1 MAATVG
7 CAQHTI
13 FKVGGQCPP
22 YAILVPYYWST
33 TMTAKNKTGYSL
45 TELVVIVM
53 FLGIIA
59 AIAVPRL
66 NFSTTSRQKADTIA
80 RKIVTDLRRTRS
92 LAISDAANN
101 TAGFA
106 LNMTGGSPYSGYE
119 IENLDT
125 SETVDSHTI
134 GSDINCTGGA
144 TFQFGPLGNLKT
156 GSDTQLTVSASGK
169 TFTITITVAT
179 GLIKCAES

>member
-1 MAATVG
+1 
-7 CAQHTI
+7 
-13 FKVGGQCPP
+13 
-22 YAILVPYYWST
+22 
-33 TMTAKNKTGYSL
+33 
-45 TELVVIVM
+45 VVIVV

-66 NFSTTSRQKADTIA
+66 NFSATSKQKADTIA

-106 LNMTGGSPYSGYE
+106 LNMTASEPYISYE

-134 GSDINCTGGA
+134 DSDINCTGGA
-144 TFQFGPLGNLKT
+144 MFQFGPLGNLKV

-169 TFTITITVAT
+169 TFTISITAAT
-179 GLIKCAES
+179 GMVKCTEN